1 MHIKSE
7 SQIEPLHH
15 QLGGATEAYFNVT
28 HARNL
33 QLRVRAT
40 GAKAWL
46 YRKQTSGRRSRM
58 SLGPWP
64 IITLAKAIS
73 KAAELNAQ
81 AYAGDDI
88 WASRHK
94 AARATLT
101 FGEAAAKW
109 LANKQN
115 VSAGRLQR
123 LTRDL
128 TQHLAALSDTP
139 IRELDAG
146 IVAEAV
152 KPRWGTATA
161 GDLLGTI
168 GHVWGAGVAE
178 LGLEISVA
186 ARLDQVR
193 QLLPQQ
199 VKPAVKQFEMIAVE
213 DLPQWLAGLRNSNS
227 LATRDRVAA
236 EVMLLTNKRPVEV
249 LGADW
254 SEVDL
259 VAGGWRIPGPRIKT
273 RTDHTMPLSARVV
286 TILKE
291 WQAETGGVGLMFQTG
306 PGKSLRPPHLLK
318 SLDRHCPMPVGA
330 SGRKST
336 LHGTSRATFSTWAND
351 HGYASEV
358 VEAQLGH
365 AVGNA
370 VQRAY
375 DRSKRMDLRRQLVE
389 AYAKFTM
396 GEE

>member
-15 QLGGATEAYFNVT
+15 QLGGAREAYFNVT

-88 WASRHK
+88 WTNRYK
-94 AARATLT
+94 AVRATLT
-101 FGEAAAKW
+101 FGEAATKW
-109 LANKQN
+109 LGNKQN

-128 TQHLAALSDTP
+128 TQHLAALGDTP

-152 KPRWGTATA
+152 KPRWGTASA
-161 GDLLGTI
+161 GDLLGAV
-168 GHVWGAGVAE
+168 GHVWAAGVAE
-178 LGLEISVA
+178 LGLEVSVA

-199 VKPAVKQFEMIAVE
+199 AKQAATHHEMIAVE
-213 DLPQWLAGLRNSNS
+213 DLPQWLASLRNSNS

-291 WQAETGGVGLMFQTG
+291 WKAESGGVGLMFQTG
-306 PGKSLRPPHLLK
+306 SGTAVGAPHLTK

-336 LHGTSRATFSTWAND
+336 LHGTSRATFRTWASN
-351 HGYASEV
+351 HGYATEV

-370 VQRAY
+370 VQQAY
-375 DRSKRMDLRRQLVE
+375 DRSDRMDLRRPLVE